1 MIGKKSI
8 MIIEDHES
16 IRLLLGRFLSKNY
29 NVCTKKDGLEGL
41 AWLRTGNM
49 PDLIILDLDMPR
61 LPGLEFLTNIRSS
74 GFYRNIP
81 VVIVSGEDV
90 SRYKEQIEKLGISG
104 FIPKPFDPIE
114 LNNIIEKVLNANGQ
128 LVASN

>member
-1 MIGKKSI
+1 MIGKKNI

-29 NVCTKKDGLEGL
+29 NVSTKKDGLEGL
-41 AWLRTGNM
+41 AWLRSGNI
-49 PDLIILDLDMPR
+49 PDLIVLDLDMPR
-61 LPGLEFLTNIRSS
+61 LPGIEFLTNIRSS

-90 SRYKEQIEKLGISG
+90 SKYMEQIEKLGISG
-104 FIPKPFDPIE
+104 FVPKPFNPIE
-114 LNNIIEKVLNANGQ
+114 LNNKIEKVLNSNGQ
-128 LVASN
+128 LVTAN